1 MLSFIKIKNMNIKTK
16 DKIVRKVI
24 QKMDD
29 RSIVGQNK
37 YGNTMNKE
45 IEDEIKDLL
54 DFVNDVQEEMMDALL
69 YLESVKTLL
78 IKNKTK

>member
-78 IKNKTK
+78 IKNKIK

>member
-1 MLSFIKIKNMNIKTK
+1 MNIKTK

-69 YLESVKTLL
+69 YLESVKTL
-78 IKNKTK
+78 

>member
-1 MLSFIKIKNMNIKTK
+1 MNIKTK

-78 IKNKTK
+78 IKNKIK